1 LAKRDDREDDE
12 HFEGPECGV
21 RESSG
26 RHHSQGS
33 KLHAAASQR
42 SISFGLQLTDSLYSK
57 VELLTSLWFSSKKSD
72 KHALDREHVA
82 KMLSLIDRQFGQ
94 DWDLR
99 IFTAK
104 ANQKCHDART

>member
-1 LAKRDDREDDE
+1 MRLPARD
-12 HFEGPECGV
+12 PY
-21 RESSG
+21 
-26 RHHSQGS
+26 
-33 KLHAAASQR
+33 A
-42 SISFGLQLTDSLYSK
+42 FGLQLTDSLYSK